1 MDELRWGEVDEIVEG
16 LDRPVLAVAFQGLFD
31 ASGAA
36 TAAIDWLS
44 EHLDTTRLGDI
55 DPETFFDFT
64 QERPVVSFDDDGERV
79 LTWPSNEVFA
89 VHTPE
94 SQRDLV
100 VVSGVEPHLR
110 WRTFSATL
118 AEVAQRTKAET
129 VATLGSMVGM
139 APHTRS
145 LGVIGSST
153 NKDLAQ
159 RLGLSSPSY
168 QGPTGLVGVLHDTLD
183 QAGIPVLSLRVS
195 LPHYIPDT
203 PNPKATRSLLRRFEQ
218 VTGVDT
224 GYVGLDREAADWQ
237 RQVTAA
243 VAGDPEIA
251 EYVKRLEAQ
260 ADQSEEVVSGDVLA
274 AEFEAFLR
282 EQDRND
288 DQEDQE

>member
-64 QERPVVSFDDDGERV
+64 QERPVVSFDDDGDRV
-79 LTWPSNEVFA
+79 LTWPSNKVFA

-224 GYVGLDREAADWQ
+224 GYVGLDRE
-237 RQVTAA
+237 
-243 VAGDPEIA
+243 E
-251 EYVKRLEAQ
+251 